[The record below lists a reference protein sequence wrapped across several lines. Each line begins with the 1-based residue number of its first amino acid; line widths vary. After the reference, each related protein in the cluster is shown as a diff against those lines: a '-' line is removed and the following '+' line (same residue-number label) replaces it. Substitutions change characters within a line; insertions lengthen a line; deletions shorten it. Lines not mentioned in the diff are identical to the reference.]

1 MLGKTI
7 NRRNESCDERCR
19 YSILRAAHGP
29 GLTYSELKQ
38 NMDFQGIASFPLA
51 GGDLK
56 VIKAI
61 SP

>member
-1 MLGKTI
+1 MLGKTT
-7 NRRNESCDERCR
+7 NTRHESCDERCR
-19 YSILRAAHGP
+19 YSILRAHGP